1 MESNKKAFEPLS
13 GKRVILGITG
23 GIAAYKAAG
32 LCSKLK
38 KKGSDIF
45 PVLTPNAE
53 KFINPI
59 TLNALS
65 GNKTITDMFDNNEK
79 VYHVV
84 LSQSADIILIAP
96 ASANTISKIANGIC
110 DNFLTTAVVS
120 STCPVLFAPAMNEN
134 MWSNPIIQSNIEK
147 LKQYGRYF
155 FSGPD
160 RGKLACGTEGTGRMQ
175 EEDKIIESM
184 ENLVFL
190 NKELKGKK
198 VLVTAGGTRENI
210 DSVRYISNYSSGKM
224 GYEIA
229 MEAVFRGAEEVILI
243 TAAKNPAKIF
253 NGKTVCVSNTDEMK
267 KETLKY
273 FKDVDIIIM
282 AAAVSDVIPLKKFEY
297 KLKKKNDLIEN
308 LKFRENENILEVI
321 AASKKAGQVLV
332 GFAAESSKSI
342 ENASEKIKKGNIDFI
357 VLNDI
362 SRNDIGFGSD
372 FNEISIIDKKGNI
385 KEVPKTNKR
394 LIARAILDYVLK

>member
-23 GIAAYKAAG
+23 GIAAYKAVS

-45 PVLTPNAE
+45 PVFTSNAE

-65 GNKTITDMFDNNEK
+65 GNKAITDMFDNNEK
-79 VYHVV
+79 VYHVT

-120 STCPVLFAPAMNEN
+120 STCPVLFVPAMNEN

-190 NKELKGKK
+190 NNELKGKK

-253 NGKTVCVSNTDEMK
+253 KGKTVCVSNTDEMK

-273 FKDVDIIIM
+273 FKDADIIIM

-342 ENASEKIKKGNIDFI
+342 KNASEKIKKGNIDFI

-372 FNEISIIDKKGNI
+372 FNEISIIDKKGNV